1 VKIIIIYN
9 KDKYLFFKQ
18 NYNFTPFFKIKIIM
32 GNKKSKEIKNELTDV
47 RKLNFKF
54 IKITNLF

>member
-1 VKIIIIYN
+1 
-9 KDKYLFFKQ
+9 
-18 NYNFTPFFKIKIIM
+18 M